1 MVFDSVQDKK
11 SQKGVALMHH
21 RVLGQAAHR
30 CLLRARGTSCAPVLP
45 NATSP
50 GSGYHRKE
58 PGSILSHPSFQVF
71 VGMSENCVPALL
83 VRCCLNLPAGVSSP
97 ALATCHGVAGGA
109 WGGSSA
115 GRRAPAV
122 SAWAGTGNLWKELG
136 GLKVSQLSS
145 QSRVAV
151 EEGCSLC
158 RKVWHLTKE

>member
-21 RVLGQAAHR
+21 RVLGQAAQR

-45 NATSP
+45 SATSP
-50 GSGYHRKE
+50 GSGHHRKE

-97 ALATCHGVAGGA
+97 ALATGHGVAGGA

-115 GRRAPAV
+115 SRRAPAV